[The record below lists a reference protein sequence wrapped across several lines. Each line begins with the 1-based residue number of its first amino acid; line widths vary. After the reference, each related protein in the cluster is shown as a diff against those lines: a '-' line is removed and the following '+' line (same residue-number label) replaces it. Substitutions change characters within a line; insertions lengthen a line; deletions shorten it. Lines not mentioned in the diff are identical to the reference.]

1 MHFSCNDHGGF
12 SGVATCEPS
21 TDPTFTSSTSSVAAS
36 ATDIAGNSSTGSFGP
51 INIDKIRPAISVSAT
66 KADGGSYTAG
76 SWTNQDVT
84 VHYSC
89 ADADSGVA
97 SCTPDHVFNSSGTT
111 ASTSGTATDYA
122 GNSASASFGPI
133 TIDKVPPS
141 LTVPANMTVN
151 ATSPAGATVNWGV
164 TPSDGLSGIS
174 SVVCSPASGSVFPI
188 GLTTVTCT
196 ATDNAGNAAPKSF
209 TVQVNGAAAQ
219 LSALF
224 TAVTKV
230 APGSAMANK
239 IKQVQGYVAINNK
252 TSACSGLTDF
262 ISLVK
267 AQSGKK
273 LTAAQATSL
282 ITQANNI
289 RATLGC

>member
-1 MHFSCNDHGGF
+1 M
-12 SGVATCEPS
+12 
-21 TDPTFTSSTSSVAAS
+21 
-36 ATDIAGNSSTGSFGP
+36 
-51 INIDKIRPAISVSAT
+51 
-66 KADGGSYTAG
+66 
-76 SWTNQDVT
+76 
-84 VHYSC
+84 
-89 ADADSGVA
+89 
-97 SCTPDHVFNSSGTT
+97 
-111 ASTSGTATDYA
+111 
-122 GNSASASFGPI
+122 
-133 TIDKVPPS
+133 
-141 LTVPANMTVN
+141 
-151 ATSPAGATVNWGV
+151 
-164 TPSDGLSGIS
+164 
-174 SVVCSPASGSVFPI
+174 FPI

-230 APGSAMANK
+230 APGSAMATK

-252 TSACSGLTDF
+252 TSACSGLTDV